1 LTRPSAHGSW
11 ARKNPGQAFS
21 DKLAVNEI
29 LTGLAWDLITYISA
43 VALTMLSVMY
53 LNNTG
58 PVTALFPTD
67 TKSRPLE
74 NVTCCQDL
82 PEPVAVPGPKPE
94 FRRGDVLDGRFYILE
109 DLYFGGMATI
119 YLAEDMDHD
128 RRKVAVKVPF
138 LKFESDPGFY
148 ARFEREEE
156 IGLKLN
162 HPSLLKFIPVENKSR
177 AYIVTEYLRGCTLDY
192 IIHNRRPLPEADAL
206 KITSLICEALEHMH
220 GCGIVHNDL
229 KPANVMI
236 CSDQTIRVMDFGLA
250 THTSSR
256 RGIFGAL
263 TPIFGT
269 PQYMA
274 PEQVKNKRTDARTDL
289 YTLSVMLFEMLTGKL
304 PFPNEDPW
312 VSVRLRVTG
321 DSVAPRSLN
330 PAISAQ
336 AEEIVLHAMRR
347 RPEDRYQNA
356 AAFKAD
362 LDSPDRVHVTGYCNR
377 LKVSRS
383 KLSLE
388 GAQLVG
394 GALVGMGTIV
404 FLVIFFLCLVH
415 FGGGHR

>member
-1 LTRPSAHGSW
+1 
-11 ARKNPGQAFS
+11 
-21 DKLAVNEI
+21 
-29 LTGLAWDLITYISA
+29 
-43 VALTMLSVMY
+43 MY
-53 LNNTG
+53 LNNAG
-58 PVTALFPTD
+58 PNTAFLPPD
-67 TKSRPLE
+67 TRKGPLE
-74 NVTCCQDL
+74 NVACCQDL
-82 PEPVAVPGPKPE
+82 PETVSVPGPKPE

-109 DLYFGGMATI
+109 DLYFGGMATL
-119 YLAEDMDHD
+119 YLAEDMDHG
-128 RRKVAVKVPF
+128 RQKVAVKVPL
-138 LKFESDPGFY
+138 LKFESDPAFY
-148 ARFEREEE
+148 ARFQREEE

-162 HPSLLKFIPVENKSR
+162 HPALLKFIPVENKSR

-206 KITSLICEALEHMH
+206 KITSVIGEALQYMH
-220 GCGIVHNDL
+220 GCGIIHNDL

-236 CSDQTIRVMDFGLA
+236 CSDQTLRVMDFGLA
-250 THTSSR
+250 SYASAH
-256 RGIFGAL
+256 RGLLGAL

-274 PEQVKNKRTDARTDL
+274 PEQVKNKRTDARTDI
-289 YTLSVMLFEMLTGKL
+289 YTLGVMLFEMLTGKL

-336 AEEIVLHAMRR
+336 AEEMVLHAMRR
-347 RPEDRYQNA
+347 KPDDRYQTA

-362 LDSPDRVHVTGYCNR
+362 LDSPDQVKVTGYCHR

-388 GAQLVG
+388 GAQLLHGAFVG
-394 GALVGMGTIV
+394 VGVIV
-404 FLVIFFLCLVH
+404 FLVILFVGLAH
-415 FGGGHR
+415 SGGGHR